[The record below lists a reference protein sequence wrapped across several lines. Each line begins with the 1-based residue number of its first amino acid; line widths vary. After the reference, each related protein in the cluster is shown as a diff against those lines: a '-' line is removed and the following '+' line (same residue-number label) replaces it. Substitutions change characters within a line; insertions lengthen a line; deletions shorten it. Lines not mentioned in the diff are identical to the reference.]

1 MTYGLNLA
9 CSYKGFDI
17 AIDFAGAALQSFQ
30 RNWET
35 KWPFQAGNT
44 FNYMVE
50 DRWHHE
56 DPLDPSTPW
65 VSGNYPAL
73 RPQSVNA
80 WHVYCN
86 NSTYWLTNAAYFR
99 MKNLEIGYTIP
110 QKITQKIAMQKLKPE
125 YQNAIYLADIEE
137 LSYKEISQI
146 MKKPE
151 SSIKVLIHRARKN
164 LKEILKKEAEKYE
177 R

>member
-17 AIDFAGAALQSFQ
+17 AIDLLVPLYSPSKEIGKL
-30 RNWET
+30 NGL
-35 KWPFQAGNT
+35 FQAGNT

-99 MKNLEIGYTIP
+99 MKNLEIGYHTRRLHKNCNA
-110 QKITQKIAMQKLKPE
+110 KIQGIFNGTNLFID
-125 YQNAIYLADIEE
+125 NT
-137 LSYKEISQI
+137 
-146 MKKPE
+146 
-151 SSIKVLIHRARKN
+151 KVWFRS
-164 LKEILKKEAEKYE
+164 
-177 R
+177 